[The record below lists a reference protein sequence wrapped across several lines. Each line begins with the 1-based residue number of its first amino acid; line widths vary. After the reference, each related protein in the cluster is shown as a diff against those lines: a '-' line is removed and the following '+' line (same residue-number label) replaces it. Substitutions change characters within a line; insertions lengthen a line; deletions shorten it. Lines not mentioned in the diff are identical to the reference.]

1 MADTKVCRIPGLAIF
16 YSELVQGIPPIF
28 ERYMSNVPALHS
40 IVVLVSVKS
49 LQISKVPLAERF
61 IFCRVEPEEL
71 SVFRCVVRYGY
82 RDSCNGAADHFEG
95 TLIEKLKE
103 FVREGYFWPF
113 QGIMNE
119 GDVTEV
125 DEESGHE
132 NVKLVPQ
139 EKQKEALER
148 EIEMV
153 DEASRA
159 GVVHLIGESEVVAGK
174 GASIGKRILIDYGYN
189 FLKRNLRQSDQ
200 LFGIPREK
208 MLKVRMTYDL

>member
-1 MADTKVCRIPGLAIF
+1 M
-16 YSELVQGIPPIF
+16 
-28 ERYMSNVPALHS
+28 LH
-40 IVVLVSVKS
+40 V
-49 LQISKVPLAERF
+49 
-61 IFCRVEPEEL
+61 EL

-82 RDSCNGAADHFEG
+82 RDSCNGAADRFEG

-103 FVREGYFWPF
+103 FVREGYFWSF

-174 GASIGKRILIDYGYN
+174 GASIGREDFDRLWLQ
-189 FLKRNLRQSDQ
+189 FL
-200 LFGIPREK
+200 EE
-208 MLKVRMTYDL
+208 